1 MQAISHFEKL
11 PDSDPEN
18 LIDVSP
24 VTGEVINSGALDY
37 ETRRQVEVGVRAR
50 TQEGDRFSDARV
62 VVRLKDINDN
72 APVFEQQV
80 YSQIKLL
87 I

>member
-1 MQAISHFEKL
+1 MLPTILYIEVCRERGFTQPVKAYFAILPNDTTGNAPQAISHFEKL

-37 ETRRQVEVGVRAR
+37 ETRRQVG
-50 TQEGDRFSDARV
+50 FY
-62 VVRLKDINDN
+62 I
-72 APVFEQQV
+72 
-80 YSQIKLL
+80 
-87 I
+87 